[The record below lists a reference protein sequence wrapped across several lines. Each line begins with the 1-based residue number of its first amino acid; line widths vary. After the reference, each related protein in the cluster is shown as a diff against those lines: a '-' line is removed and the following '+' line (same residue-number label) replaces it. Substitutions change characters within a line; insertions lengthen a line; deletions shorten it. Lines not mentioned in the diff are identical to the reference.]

1 MSGWCCMYPPPL
13 LLNSHFAA
21 AQSSPPSMHTPFLEC
36 RKGTVVLQGGVSNER
51 LVLYAPPDKTVSVLM
66 NETGCVTCLD
76 FSTDGRLLV
85 SGACHA
91 R

>member
-1 MSGWCCMYPPPL
+1 M
-13 LLNSHFAA
+13 
-21 AQSSPPSMHTPFLEC
+21 
-36 RKGTVVLQGGVSNER
+36 VLQGGVSNER

-91 R
+91 HSYHVQKATCLTVKLR